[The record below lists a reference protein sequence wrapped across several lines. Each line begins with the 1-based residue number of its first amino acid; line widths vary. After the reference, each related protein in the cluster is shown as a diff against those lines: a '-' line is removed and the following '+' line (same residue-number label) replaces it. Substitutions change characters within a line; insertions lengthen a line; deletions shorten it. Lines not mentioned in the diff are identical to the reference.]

1 MKSFLKFMRKIFMII
16 GAIVLSP
23 IAYWAVAYVLLLIIG
38 FHPDAIGIDLASKLA
53 ASGKS
58 VRECKQIIHPIS
70 HFLAPSSR
78 EQRSNCIHRYAK
90 LTKDPTACD
99 LLMPSSYG
107 MSCLGVAES
116 HQLPCNTGVKEY
128 SVFWRD
134 GEKENLEHV
143 RECLTSSNK
152 RTELGNQCCSIA
164 QVAFIKGQD
173 DCSPLK
179 DSPLVYDRCWYAL
192 AWKLKDESYC
202 SRISN
207 ENARAACTVQTK
219 AIREEPS
226 FCPGCVAPVSL
237 EEAKKLP

>member
-1 MKSFLKFMRKIFMII
+1 MKNLLATGTGRPILLGTATLCILTLAWGGIF
-16 GAIVLSP
+16 GWHRP
-23 IAYWAVAYVLLLIIG
+23 YFNWA
-38 FHPDAIGIDLASKLA
+38 PWDLAEYLA
-53 ASGKS
+53 EHHRSAS
-58 VRECKQIIHPIS
+58 ECLDLIWFDIS
-70 HFLAPSSR
+70 TTEA
-78 EQRSNCIHRYAK
+78 EQRALCIHEYAE
-90 LTKDPTACD
+90 LTKDPFACE

-107 MSCLGVAES
+107 LSCVGGAEN
-116 HQLPCNTGVKEY
+116 HQLPCNTEVKEY

-143 RECLTSSNK
+143 RECLTSGNK
-152 RTELGNQCCSIA
+152 RTELGNQCCSVA

-179 DSPLVYDRCWYAL
+179 NSPLVYDRCWFAL

-219 AIREEPS
+219 ALRENPS
-226 FCPGCVAPVSL
+226 ICPGCVAPVSL
-237 EEAKKLP
+237 EEAKKFP